1 MPDDAK
7 TPDGL
12 LYADS
17 MIPKSF
23 VQELLNRVDIVDVIE
38 GYMSL
43 KRAGSNLVACCP
55 FHSEKSPSFT
65 VSQTKQFY
73 HCFGC
78 GAHGS
83 SIGFL
88 MEHSGMTFVEA
99 VKDLAA
105 RAGMQVPESA
115 PDPRGA
121 RSAREAAG
129 DGMPNEAVAEAA
141 TTAELADVLQ
151 HAAQFYK
158 TELKKSER
166 AVAYLKGRGLT
177 GEIAARFGLGYAPA
191 GWQSLASAFEHYQSQ
206 ALVEA
211 GLVIQ
216 GEEGKRYDRFRDR
229 IMFPIANQR
238 GQIIGFGG
246 RVMDKSEPKY
256 LNSPETPL
264 FEKGHELYGLF
275 QARQGIRTA
284 GRVVVVEGYMDVVA
298 LAQYGVTYAV
308 ATLGTATTP
317 WHVQKLLRQTDE
329 VVFCFDGDAAGRR
342 AAWRALENSLE
353 QLQDGKQVKFLFL
366 PDGDDPDSY
375 VRKAGREAFETLI
388 AGALPLSEFGIKA
401 LSDPVDM
408 GTAEGRAK
416 FLQGAK
422 PLVKQIAAPMLG
434 LMLRRRIAELGG
446 LSEAELNQH
455 FQIKSEVRRSVP
467 ALAARRGRSQP
478 STVRRMLEGLV
489 ASPELGALIE
499 HDELASC
506 RAVPI
511 AGEAQSSLD
520 LLSTLL
526 DFYRSAGPL
535 ASVGEH
541 FRGTELEHSVAEL
554 EATAVKEELTGLGS
568 EALKV
573 EFLGAWSN
581 LLQKRDE
588 AHKKLLIAEGESS
601 GWTQERKEQLRRLQQ
616 RPALGTTNG

>member
-1 MPDDAK
+1 
-7 TPDGL
+7 
-12 LYADS
+12 
-17 MIPKSF
+17 
-23 VQELLNRVDIVDVIE
+23 
-38 GYMSL
+38 
-43 KRAGSNLVACCP
+43 
-55 FHSEKSPSFT
+55 
-65 VSQTKQFY
+65 
-73 HCFGC
+73 
-78 GAHGS
+78 
-83 SIGFL
+83 
-88 MEHSGMTFVEA
+88 
-99 VKDLAA
+99 
-105 RAGMQVPESA
+105 
-115 PDPRGA
+115 
-121 RSAREAAG
+121 
-129 DGMPNEAVAEAA
+129 
-141 TTAELADVLQ
+141 
-151 HAAQFYK
+151 
-158 TELKKSER
+158 
-166 AVAYLKGRGLT
+166 
-177 GEIAARFGLGYAPA
+177 
-191 GWQSLASAFEHYQSQ
+191 
-206 ALVEA
+206 
-211 GLVIQ
+211 
-216 GEEGKRYDRFRDR
+216 
-229 IMFPIANQR
+229 
-238 GQIIGFGG
+238 
-246 RVMDKSEPKY
+246 
-256 LNSPETPL
+256 
-264 FEKGHELYGLF
+264 
-275 QARQGIRTA
+275 
-284 GRVVVVEGYMDVVA
+284 
-298 LAQYGVTYAV
+298 
-308 ATLGTATTP
+308 
-317 WHVQKLLRQTDE
+317 VQKLLRQTDE

-375 VRKAGREAFETLI
+375 VRKAGREAFEALI

-408 GTAEGRAK
+408 STAEGRAK

-455 FQIKSEVRRSVP
+455 FQIKSDVKQRSVP

-489 ASPELGALIE
+489 ASPELGAFIDP
-499 HDELASC
+499 DELASC

-541 FRGTELEHSVAEL
+541 FRGTELVHSVAEL
-554 EATAVKEELTGLGS
+554 EATAVKEELSGLGA

-616 RPALGTTNG
+616 RPALGTPNG